1 MKNNYSYTK
10 RKKGIALIMVITIMG
25 FMGVVML
32 LLSSA
37 SNIMSFQTDKS
48 FVRAYE
54 RNLISSGR
62 SWAKTNIKNR
72 TITDFNDTI
81 QLDVN
86 DLNIQD
92 SSLELIITNPNEVQ
106 IRTSCG
112 KGKQHNINNTTFDIE
127 DF

>member
-1 MKNNYSYTK
+1 
-10 RKKGIALIMVITIMG
+10 MG

-37 SNIMSFQTDKS
+37 SNIMSYQTDKA

-62 SWAKTNIKNR
+62 SWARTNIKNG
-72 TITDFNDTI
+72 TFTDFNDNI

-86 DLNIQD
+86 DLNIHN
-92 SSLELIITNPNEVQ
+92 SSLELKITNPNEVQ
-106 IRTSCG
+106 IRTSCD
-112 KGKQHNINNTTFDIE
+112 KGKQNLTARKTYPIE
-127 DF
+127 